1 MIMLGLRMET
11 IRFYDLKKLTD
22 FLNILY
28 VEKEITVKIY
38 LSGSQIFER
47 ETKETV
53 WVLKNMQEDFVFVAS
68 KTNGNILGMSGNNF
82 SYYELQQD
90 EDNYDEYYIDYYGD
104 LKNKRILPPVLYDF
118 ENNINILTNL
128 KNAIK
133 CNHETCRLLIN
144 RSFDDD
150 RMRLLSHILKLEG
163 EFQKNQ
169 NNYTKY
175 IDSFEIGGCS
185 EHPELMD
192 ISKEDEIKLVINGK
206 EYDVGHIGV
215 FNR

>member
-22 FLNILY
+22 FLNTLY

-53 WVLKNMQEDFVFVAS
+53 WVLKDMQEDFVFVAS

-90 EDNYDEYYIDYYGD
+90 EDNYDEYYI
-104 LKNKRILPPVLYDF
+104 

-150 RMRLLSHILKLEG
+150 RMKLLSHILKLEG

-206 EYDVGHIGV
+206 KYDVGYIGV